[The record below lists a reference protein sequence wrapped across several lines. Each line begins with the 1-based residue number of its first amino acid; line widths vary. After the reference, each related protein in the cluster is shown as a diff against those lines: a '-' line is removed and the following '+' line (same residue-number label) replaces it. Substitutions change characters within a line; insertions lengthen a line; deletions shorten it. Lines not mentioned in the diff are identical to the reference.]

1 MLSGNKSIK
10 VSSYELSQSDEIQQL
25 PKVYSVCIF
34 QNVILFCFLLFISY
48 AVCDTVLYIITC
60 RLSVTLLRELPSV
73 IPRVYLAN
81 LPRFRAIKIV
91 LQYYS
96 ISRDVP
102 AQCVGCGAETCEQA
116 LKLFK
121 YCSIKQKEGS
131 ANF

>member
-34 QNVILFCFLLFISY
+34 QNVILFCFLQFISH

-73 IPRVYLAN
+73 SHVYLAN

-102 AQCVGCGAETCEQA
+102 AQCVGCGTETCEQA

-121 YCSIKQKEGS
+121 YCPINQKEGG
-131 ANF
+131 ANT